1 MTSYQSEYRSMH
13 DLSSSPI
20 LISSCAVRSIDSV
33 PICSIAKMFGHP
45 VCVFFAL
52 KGSFLSIPLARK
64 CWWCELRNDV
74 DVNANRRSYCLPSLS
89 CSSISVLILMSVL

>member
-1 MTSYQSEYRSMH
+1 MPIDVR
-13 DLSSSPI
+13 LSSSPV
-20 LISSCAVRSIDSV
+20 LISSCAIISVDSV
-33 PICSIAKMFGHP
+33 QTCSIGKVVDHP

-52 KGSFLSIPLARK
+52 KGSFLSSPLARV

-74 DVNANRRSYCLPSLS
+74 DVNANRRSYCLPLLS